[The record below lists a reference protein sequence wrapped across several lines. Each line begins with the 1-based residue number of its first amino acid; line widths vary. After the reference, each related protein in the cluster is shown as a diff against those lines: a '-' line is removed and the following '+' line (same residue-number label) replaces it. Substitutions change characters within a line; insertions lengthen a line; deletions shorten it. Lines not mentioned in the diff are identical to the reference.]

1 MNITRVIKNILF
13 LLVAVFSGL
22 ALIVVTAGVTS
33 GSGELTPFNNAVETA
48 LVHFRTPFLTTIM
61 LLITNLGSPFI
72 LSMIAVVLAIILV
85 LHRDTYDT
93 LLFMVSIALSIVSY
107 IVMKNALGVPRPVG
121 SLVAELSGWSFPSGH
136 ATVATAFFFV
146 TGYSFF
152 NWPKKWSIKIT
163 FVTLCLI
170 GAGLVSFSRIYLGA
184 HFAIDVLGGI
194 SLGLL
199 TVSLSI
205 LSFNIFLSEKQW
217 WRRRVRSL

>member
-13 LLVAVFSGL
+13 LLVAIFSGL
-22 ALIVVTAGVTS
+22 TLIVVTAGVTS
-33 GSGELTPFNNAVETA
+33 SSGELAPFNSAIETA

-107 IVMKNALGVPRPVG
+107 MVMKNALGVPRPVQ
-121 SLVAELSGWSFPSGH
+121 SLVTELSGWSFPSGH

-152 NWPKKWSIKIT
+152 NWPKKWSFRIT
-163 FVTLCLI
+163 LVTLCMI
-170 GAGLVSFSRIYLGA
+170 GAGLISFSRIYLGA

-205 LSFNIFLSEKQW
+205 LSFNIFLSERQW